1 MNERTGIAVA
11 GTLLVD
17 KLYEIDAYPAA
28 GELTKIKSIS
38 LSVGGLVPNNGIGLK
53 RIDPQIPI
61 FAIGRVGKDSEGDFA
76 LEVMEREGVD
86 TSHII
91 RSDTERT
98 GFTDVMSVSGG
109 QRTFFTHA
117 GGGGSFGYDD
127 IPWDDLRCRMLHLGY
142 FLLLDRVDAGDGVRI
157 LQKAKEQG
165 ITTSIDLVSE
175 NSDRYSRVLPSLPYV
190 DNLILNELE
199 AGKLADIEP
208 TEKNLSAIAQKL
220 LSLGVR
226 ERVIIHTPAM
236 AICADAQGCT
246 VLPSFSLPKGYIQGT
261 TGAGDAFCSGALIGI
276 YYGKSNEEILH
287 IARMAAAASLRVV
300 DATSGL
306 CPLAALYEL
315 VKTLE

>member
-91 RSDTERT
+91 RYDTERT

-117 GGGGSFGYDD
+117 GGGRE
-127 IPWDDLRCRMLHLGY
+127 LRLR
-142 FLLLDRVDAGDGVRI
+142 
-157 LQKAKEQG
+157 
-165 ITTSIDLVSE
+165 
-175 NSDRYSRVLPSLPYV
+175 RYSVGRSALPYAPPR
-190 DNLILNELE
+190 LFF
-199 AGKLADIEP
+199 
-208 TEKNLSAIAQKL
+208 
-220 LSLGVR
+220 
-226 ERVIIHTPAM
+226 TPGS
-236 AICADAQGCT
+236 CRCGRWGQN
-246 VLPSFSLPKGYIQGT
+246 PPKSK
-261 TGAGDAFCSGALIGI
+261 GAGD
-276 YYGKSNEEILH
+276 H
-287 IARMAAAASLRVV
+287 
-300 DATSGL
+300 D
-306 CPLAALYEL
+306 LY
-315 VKTLE
+315 

>member
-1 MNERTGIAVA
+1 MNERHGIAVA

-28 GELTKIKSIS
+28 GELTKIKSVS
-38 LSVGGLVPNNGIGLK
+38 LSVGGLVANNGIGLK

-61 FAIGRVGKDSEGDFA
+61 LAIGRVGKDTEGDFA
-76 LEVMEREGVD
+76 LELMAREGVD
-86 TSHII
+86 TSCII

-109 QRTFFTHA
+109 QRTFFTYA
-117 GGGGSFGYDD
+117 GGSASFGYGD
-127 IPWDDLRCRMLHLGY
+127 IPWEDLSCRMLHLGY
-142 FLLLDRVDAGDGVRI
+142 FLLLERVDAGDGVRI
-157 LQKAKEQG
+157 LKKAKEQG

-199 AGKLADIEP
+199 AGKLAEIEP
-208 TEKNLSAIAQKL
+208 TAEKLSAIAQKL

-226 ERVIIHTPAM
+226 ERVIIHTPTM
-236 AICADAQGCT
+236 ALCADAQGCT
-246 VLPSFSLPKGYIQGT
+246 VLPSLSLPKGYIQGT
-261 TGAGDAFCSGALIGI
+261 TGAGDAFCSGALVGI
-276 YYGKSNEEILH
+276 YHGKSNEEILH
-287 IARMAAAASLRVV
+287 IARMAAAASLRTV

-306 CPLAALYEL
+306 CSLDALYEL
-315 VKTLE
+315 AKTLE